1 MNNILV
7 RHPVGVT
14 LLGRG
19 EVRAEDLAEALGHAP
34 ALVAVDGG
42 ARVAVELGHLPAAVI
57 GDMDSL
63 PPAQRLALPEG
74 AFHRIKEQDST
85 DFDKALRSVAA
96 PVILGVGFLG
106 RRADH
111 QLANFNVLIRRWDRR
126 CILIGEH
133 DVIFAAP
140 AAITLDLSAGS
151 RVSLFPLARVSGRS
165 HGLHWPIDGIAMM
178 PDGAIGT
185 SNRVVADPAGPVR
198 LEFSAPGMLII
209 LPRVSLPSV
218 LEGLAG
224 AEPFAPAR

>member
-74 AFHRIKEQDST
+74 AFHRIEEQDST

-111 QLANFNVLIRRWDRR
+111 QLANYNVLIRRHDRR

-140 AAITLDLSAGS
+140 GERLVLRHLATDRAIFARGALQAALWGQDKGPGEYDMMDVLRLD
-151 RVSLFPLARVSGRS
+151 
-165 HGLHWPIDGIAMM
+165 
-178 PDGAIGT
+178 
-185 SNRVVADPAGPVR
+185 
-198 LEFSAPGMLII
+198 
-209 LPRVSLPSV
+209 
-218 LEGLAG
+218 
-224 AEPFAPAR
+224 